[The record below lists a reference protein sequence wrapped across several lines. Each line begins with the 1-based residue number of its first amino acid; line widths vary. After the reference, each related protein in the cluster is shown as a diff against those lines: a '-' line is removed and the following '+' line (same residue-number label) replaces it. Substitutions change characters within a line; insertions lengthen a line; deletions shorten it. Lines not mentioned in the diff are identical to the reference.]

1 MRDWDNKKITHYKKI
16 SLALKKVNKYDL
28 SGKYGKCFIKDT
40 YFLFDKEDYELIKN
54 YRWYI
59 DGKNYVKTNMNID
72 GKKTSMR
79 LHRLIINVNDKN
91 KQIDHINHNPLDNR
105 KENLRICSNM
115 QNNWNKGKQKNNTS
129 GIKGVCFL
137 KNCNK
142 WYARITVNGKTYNLG
157 LFKNLLDA
165 KKEREIAEKKY
176 FGKFSNI
183 LGG

>member
-1 MRDWDNKKITHYKKI
+1 
-16 SLALKKVNKYDL
+16 
-28 SGKYGKCFIKDT
+28 
-40 YFLFDKEDYELIKN
+40 
-54 YRWYI
+54 
-59 DGKNYVKTNMNID
+59 
-72 GKKTSMR
+72 MR
-79 LHRLIINVNDKN
+79 LHRLIINVNYKN
-91 KQIDHINHNPLDNR
+91 KQVDHINHNPLDNR

-142 WYARITVNGKTYNLG
+142 WYARITVDGKTYNLG

-176 FGKFSNI
+176 FGKFANI
-183 LGG
+183 LGD